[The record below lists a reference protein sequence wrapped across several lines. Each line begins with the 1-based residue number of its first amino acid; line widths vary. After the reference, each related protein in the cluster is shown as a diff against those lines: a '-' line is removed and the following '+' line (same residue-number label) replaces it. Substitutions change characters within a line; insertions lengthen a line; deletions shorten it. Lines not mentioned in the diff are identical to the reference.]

1 MNLLK
6 TIFSLKT
13 IPIVLWS
20 SSHPLN
26 YKPRLKTMFYL
37 VLGLFLFGLGDAIII
52 GSGAGVSPWTVL
64 AQGISNSTNWTIGF
78 STFIVSLSVLILWL
92 PLRQQPGIGTI
103 LNLFIIA
110 GTIDLTLPYLPTPTE
125 YPNQVLQAAIGIIA
139 IGLGSGFY
147 LTANLGPGPRDGLMV
162 GLQRKTDL
170 PIITVRTALELMVVI
185 SGWLMGGLVGLGTLM
200 FVFGI
205 GPAVA
210 GGLYIVGI
218 SFRRL
223 KIPL

>member
-6 TIFSLKT
+6 IIFSIKT

-20 SSHPLN
+20 SSYPLN
-26 YKPRLKTMFYL
+26 YKPRLKTVFYL

-103 LNLFIIA
+103 LNVFIIA
-110 GTIDLTLPYLPTPTE
+110 GTIDLTLPYLPSPIE
-125 YPNQVLQAAIGIIA
+125 YPSQVLQAAIGIMT

-162 GLQRKTDL
+162 GLQRITDL

-185 SGWLMGGLVGLGTLM
+185 TGWLMGGLVGLGTIM

-210 GGLYIVGI
+210 GGLYFVGVL
-218 SFRRL
+218 FKRQ
-223 KIPL
+223 

>member
-6 TIFSLKT
+6 IIFSIKT

-20 SSHPLN
+20 SSYPLN
-26 YKPRLKTMFYL
+26 YKPRLKTVFYL

-78 STFIVSLSVLILWL
+78 STFIVSLGVLILWL
-92 PLRQQPGIGTI
+92 PLRQQPGMGTI

-110 GTIDLTLPYLPTPTE
+110 GTIDLTLPYLPSPTE
-125 YPNQVLQAAIGIIA
+125 YPNQVLQAAIGIMT

-162 GLQRKTDL
+162 GLQRITEL
-170 PIITVRTALELMVVI
+170 PLITVRTALELMVVTT
-185 SGWLMGGLVGLGTLM
+185 GWLMGGLVGLGTIM

-210 GGLYIVGI
+210 GGLYFVGVL
-218 SFRRL
+218 FKRQ
-223 KIPL
+223 

>member
-6 TIFSLKT
+6 TIFSIKT

-20 SSHPLN
+20 SGQPLN
-26 YKPRLKTMFYL
+26 YKPRLKTVFYL

-64 AQGISNSTNWTIGF
+64 AQGISYSTNWTIGF

-92 PLRQQPGIGTI
+92 PLRQKPGIGTI
-103 LNLFIIA
+103 LNVFIIA
-110 GTIDLTLPYLPTPTE
+110 GTIDLTLPYLPSPNE
-125 YPNQVLQAAIGIIA
+125 YPNQVLQAAIGIMT

-162 GLQRKTDL
+162 GLQRITDL

-185 SGWLMGGLVGLGTLM
+185 TGWLMGGLAGLGTIM

-210 GGLYIVGI
+210 GGLYLVGVL
-218 SFRRL
+218 FKRQ
-223 KIPL
+223 

>member
-6 TIFSLKT
+6 IIFSVKT

-20 SSHPLN
+20 SSYPLN
-26 YKPRLKTMFYL
+26 YKPRLKTVFYL

-92 PLRQQPGIGTI
+92 PLRQQPGMGTI
-103 LNLFIIA
+103 LNVFIIA
-110 GTIDLTLPYLPTPTE
+110 GTIDLTLPYLPSPIE
-125 YPNQVLQAAIGIIA
+125 YPSQVLQAAIGIMT

-162 GLQRKTDL
+162 GLQRITDL

-185 SGWLMGGLVGLGTLM
+185 TGWLMGGLVGLGTIM

-210 GGLYIVGI
+210 GGLYFVGVL
-218 SFRRL
+218 FKR
-223 KIPL
+223 K

>member
-6 TIFSLKT
+6 IIFSIKT

-20 SSHPLN
+20 SSYPLN
-26 YKPRLKTMFYL
+26 YKPRLKTVFYL

-92 PLRQQPGIGTI
+92 PLRQQPGMGTI
-103 LNLFIIA
+103 LNVFIIA
-110 GTIDLTLPYLPTPTE
+110 GTIDLTLPYLPSPIE
-125 YPNQVLQAAIGIIA
+125 YPSQVLQAAIGIMT

-162 GLQRKTDL
+162 GLQRITDL

-185 SGWLMGGLVGLGTLM
+185 TGWLMGGLVGLGTIM

-210 GGLYIVGI
+210 GGLYFVGVL
-218 SFRRL
+218 FKR
-223 KIPL
+223 K

>member
-6 TIFSLKT
+6 TIFSIKT

-20 SSHPLN
+20 SSYPLN
-26 YKPRLKTMFYL
+26 YKPRLKTVFYL

-92 PLRQQPGIGTI
+92 PLRQQPGMGTI
-103 LNLFIIA
+103 LNVFIIA
-110 GTIDLTLPYLPTPTE
+110 GTIDLTLPYLPSPIE
-125 YPNQVLQAAIGIIA
+125 YPSQVLQAAIGIMT

-162 GLQRKTDL
+162 GLQRITDL

-185 SGWLMGGLVGLGTLM
+185 TGWLMGGLVGLGTIM
-200 FVFGI
+200 FFFGI

-210 GGLYIVGI
+210 GGLYFVGVL
-218 SFRRL
+218 FKRQ
-223 KIPL
+223 

>member
-6 TIFSLKT
+6 IIFSIKT

-20 SSHPLN
+20 SSYPLN
-26 YKPRLKTMFYL
+26 YKPRLKTVFYL

-92 PLRQQPGIGTI
+92 PLRQQPGMGTI
-103 LNLFIIA
+103 LNVFIIA
-110 GTIDLTLPYLPTPTE
+110 GTIDLTLPYLPSPIE
-125 YPNQVLQAAIGIIA
+125 YPSQVLQAAIGIMT

-162 GLQRKTDL
+162 GLQRITDL

-185 SGWLMGGLVGLGTLM
+185 TGWLMGGLVGLGTIM

-210 GGLYIVGI
+210 GGLYLVGVL
-218 SFRRL
+218 FKRQ
-223 KIPL
+223 

>member
-6 TIFSLKT
+6 TIFSIKT

-20 SSHPLN
+20 SSYPLN

-78 STFIVSLSVLILWL
+78 STFIVSLGVLILWL
-92 PLRQQPGIGTI
+92 PLRQQPGMGTI

-110 GTIDLTLPYLPTPTE
+110 GTIDLTLPYLPSPIE
-125 YPNQVLQAAIGIIA
+125 YPNQVLQAAIGIMT

-162 GLQRKTDL
+162 GLQRITEL
-170 PIITVRTALELMVVI
+170 PLITVRTALELMVVTT
-185 SGWLMGGLVGLGTLM
+185 GWLMGGLVGLGTIM

-210 GGLYIVGI
+210 GGLYFVGVL
-218 SFRRL
+218 FKRQ
-223 KIPL
+223 

>member
-6 TIFSLKT
+6 IIFSVKT

-20 SSHPLN
+20 SSYPLN

-92 PLRQQPGIGTI
+92 PLRQQPGMGTI
-103 LNLFIIA
+103 LNVFIIA
-110 GTIDLTLPYLPTPTE
+110 GTIDLTLPYLPSPIE
-125 YPNQVLQAAIGIIA
+125 YPSQVLQAAIGIMT

-162 GLQRKTDL
+162 GLQRITDL

-185 SGWLMGGLVGLGTLM
+185 TGWLMGGLVGLGTIM

-210 GGLYIVGI
+210 GGLYLVGVL
-218 SFRRL
+218 FKRQ
-223 KIPL
+223 

>member
-6 TIFSLKT
+6 TIFSIKT

-20 SSHPLN
+20 SSYPLN
-26 YKPRLKTMFYL
+26 YKPRLKTVFYL

-103 LNLFIIA
+103 LNVFIIA
-110 GTIDLTLPYLPTPTE
+110 GTIDLTLPYLPSPIE
-125 YPNQVLQAAIGIIA
+125 YPSQVLQAAIGIMT

-162 GLQRKTDL
+162 GLQRITDL

-185 SGWLMGGLVGLGTLM
+185 TGWLMGGLVGLGTIM

-210 GGLYIVGI
+210 GGLYFVGVL
-218 SFRRL
+218 FKRQ
-223 KIPL
+223 

>member
-6 TIFSLKT
+6 TIFSIKT

-20 SSHPLN
+20 SSYPLN
-26 YKPRLKTMFYL
+26 YKPRLKTVFYL

-92 PLRQQPGIGTI
+92 PLRQQPGMGTI
-103 LNLFIIA
+103 LNVFIIA
-110 GTIDLTLPYLPTPTE
+110 GTIDLTLPYLPSPIE
-125 YPNQVLQAAIGIIA
+125 YPSQVLQAAIGIMT

-162 GLQRKTDL
+162 GLQRITDL

-185 SGWLMGGLVGLGTLM
+185 TGWLMGGLVGLGTIM

-210 GGLYIVGI
+210 GGLYFVGVL
-218 SFRRL
+218 FKR
-223 KIPL
+223 K

>member
-6 TIFSLKT
+6 TIFSIKT

-20 SSHPLN
+20 SSYPLN
-26 YKPRLKTMFYL
+26 YKPRLKTVFYL

-92 PLRQQPGIGTI
+92 PLRQQPGMGTI
-103 LNLFIIA
+103 LNVFIIA
-110 GTIDLTLPYLPTPTE
+110 GTIDLTLPYLPSPID
-125 YPNQVLQAAIGIIA
+125 YPSQVLQAAIGIMT

-162 GLQRKTDL
+162 GLQRITDL

-185 SGWLMGGLVGLGTLM
+185 TGWLMGGLVGLGTIM

-210 GGLYIVGI
+210 GGLYFVGVL
-218 SFRRL
+218 FKRQ
-223 KIPL
+223 

>member
-6 TIFSLKT
+6 IIFSIKT

-20 SSHPLN
+20 SSYPLN
-26 YKPRLKTMFYL
+26 YKPRLKTVFYL

-92 PLRQQPGIGTI
+92 PLRQQPGMGTI
-103 LNLFIIA
+103 LNVFIIA
-110 GTIDLTLPYLPTPTE
+110 GTIDLTLPYLPSPNE
-125 YPNQVLQAAIGIIA
+125 YPNQVLQAAIGIMT

-162 GLQRKTDL
+162 GLQRITDL

-185 SGWLMGGLVGLGTLM
+185 TGWLMGGLVGLGTIM

-210 GGLYIVGI
+210 GGLYLVGVL
-218 SFRRL
+218 FKRQ
-223 KIPL
+223 